1 MTDTTATSAAPRTR
15 FRILRFMWRH
25 KKLSAALLVGVAG
38 ADVAYG
44 PRVVNH
50 FAGAPPAIKQRLAC
64 VEEICNRTT
73 LDTKN
78 AFALW
83 LASKNARKA
92 TVPSYLNLRYAV
104 GAVGIESEGGSF
116 LKRKGSRYS
125 GAMQFSRTDTKTH
138 FFTILPALI
147 ETLKHITAT
156 NPDAIPALKGK
167 KIDRATLLT
176 PAIFND
182 TTVQVIAGMELALHA
197 SARLEE
203 MNSFKSFS
211 EFEKHAGIYLYH
223 NLPRMSRVV
232 IRNFSCERPV
242 IALSPDDKDNFRA
255 NSGIYSR
262 DGVEI
267 PARVLYRVMSI
278 KHPFVV
284 QAGLVLND
292 KDLSTTAAPRAPSF
306 YGDYGIF
313 SHVIIRTLRNGNACT
328 KG

>member
-1 MTDTTATSAAPRTR
+1 MTDIKAAPSKPRTR
-15 FRILRFMWRH
+15 FRILRFLWRN
-25 KKLSAALLVGVAG
+25 KKLSAALLAGVAG

-50 FAGAPPAIKQRLAC
+50 FVGAPLAIKERLAC
-64 VEEICNRTT
+64 VDEICNRTT

-83 LASKNARKA
+83 LASQNARKSP
-92 TVPSYLNLRYAV
+92 VPSYINLRYAI
-104 GAVGIESEGGSF
+104 GAVGIESDGGSY

-138 FFTILPALI
+138 FFTILPKLI
-147 ETLKHITAT
+147 ETLKHITTT
-156 NPDAIPALKGK
+156 NPDAIPVLKGK

-203 MNSFKSFS
+203 MDSFKSFS

-223 NLPRMSRVV
+223 NLPRMSRIV
-232 IRNFSCERPV
+232 IRNMGCERPV
-242 IALSPDDKDNFRA
+242 IDLSFADRDNFKS
-255 NSGIYSR
+255 NPGIYDAQGR
-262 DGVEI
+262 EV
-267 PARVLYRVMSI
+267 PARVLYRVMAI
-278 KHPFVV
+278 KHPYVIR
-284 QAGLVLND
+284 AGHVLND
-292 KDLSTTAAPRAPSF
+292 KDLSATAAPTPPF
-306 YGDYGIF
+306 LFGDYGLI
-313 SHVIIRTLRNGNACT
+313 SRLVVRTIHNRSACT